1 MPPVNVKSKDKN
13 KKIMKQNNSSING
26 NLSVL
31 RNKIDLIDKQMHKLI
46 ITRSVYVKNI
56 AREKAKYSKDK
67 SIIYRP
73 VREHAVLMS
82 LLKRHRGDFP
92 KQVLVRLWRTMIGA
106 YISMQGDLK
115 VSYVASLENL
125 VKDYFGVTMK
135 YKKTKNIKKSIYIL
149 SNNVNHILV
158 LPLPNTNNSWWKNLL
173 NVKNVNIIGQLY
185 DNTYKEPRGLI
196 LGSQEIEYFI
206 KSKVIYIIVIKKS
219 YEKSFIKY
227 LSINSYS
234 IFGKANIKSNEIA
247 FLLEKEVVSHREVI
261 KQLNNIRNSIN
272 TNLINAKIIGAVP
285 KISKE
290 RN

>member
-1 MPPVNVKSKDKN
+1 MKRLMLRLRAPVSLNRWKQEMSKN
-13 KKIMKQNNSSING
+13 
-26 NLSVL
+26 
-31 RNKIDLIDKQMHKLI
+31 
-46 ITRSVYVKNI
+46 
-56 AREKAKYSKDK
+56 K

-185 DNTYKEPRGLI
+185 DNAYKEPKGLI